1 MWWIVFYY
9 ILSFICLISSFY
21 YQGFLGSPPTIPLI
35 LPCLLQSLLSS
46 SVQFS
51 CSVMSDSLLLHGL
64 QYARLPGL
72 SPGNASAFRG
82 TKMSLLLAE
91 PNQKTHAKKKKK
103 TKLKLKTALQETE
116 REIREHS
123 LEWKTWG
130 SYFTVN
136 LLWVLVMWERKLFPS
151 QIPKMEN

>member
-9 ILSFICLISSFY
+9 ILSFLRLVSSFY

-35 LPCLLQSLLSS
+35 LPRLLQSRLSS

-82 TKMSLLLAE
+82 TKMSLLLEE
-91 PNQKTHAKKKKK
+91 PKQKTHAKKKKNR
-103 TKLKLKTALQETE
+103 LKTTLQETE

-136 LLWVLVMWERKLFPS
+136 LVLVLVMWERKLFPS
-151 QIPKMEN
+151 QIPKMGN